1 MILDIVDNPFYILG
15 ASLSDSREKI
25 IELANE
31 KYATCDV
38 HIIDEAKENLL
49 DMNKRLYFEF
59 HWFLESGS
67 ALEKILGYINKIRK
81 NNTYFYYDV
90 ISDIRKEI
98 RANMPNDMFISF
110 YDSPLTFFNL
120 DYYTFPF
127 ISNNDIELIAEK
139 IFNLSWQQNIFK
151 KYSNIINDI
160 NGSREIAFFPEV
172 DDKVLIESSLKII
185 ENDLKLIITNKLNTL
200 NNDDIFNILNTI
212 KIKCKNDNDYE
223 NMPIKKY
230 LFSKYENILIIGK
243 RNSIYKDFINI
254 NSNPFLIIEANITDN
269 KQNIVSLCEEKMMFN
284 DTSYINKAQE
294 QLLNPQK
301 RLEAEI
307 RWFPT
312 CSKEKINFIIEYLNK
327 LPDMDTFEFINSSI
341 IENLDNLE
349 IFNLSLYSFIY
360 TLGLPKK
367 WADSVI
373 RKGTLNQDALYYD
386 INKEKLA
393 IFIRQISELYESFN
407 TLSIM
412 DIINEKRKISKFPI
426 ITDIKDIENEL
437 IKLRENIKRI
447 LSYIIANITLG
458 KISDILIK
466 ILGYYINE
474 KKPHGVIIDDFL
486 SEYSL
491 LSKELINNNKD
502 DIINDLNEIFQKRYL
517 TNVDTSVNSVLHR
530 LKSWDN
536 IVQPLQLEALI
547 KGMNHSESIL
557 MAKKYRELA
566 LYCNNELKRTDLA
579 LKITKELKIIFA
591 ELPEFMQIINEDEN
605 TLNKI
610 ENEKINYENKIK
622 WLKEQKQK
630 EEVKNLGF
638 HLLLRFGWLAI
649 LGIIC
654 FCISQC

>member
-1 MILDIVDNPFYILG
+1 MILDIADNPFYILG

-38 HIIDEAKENLL
+38 QIIDEAKDNLL

-98 RANMPNDMFISF
+98 RENMPNDMFISF
-110 YDSPLTFFNL
+110 YDSLLTFFNL
-120 DYYTFPF
+120 DYYTFSF

-139 IFNLSWQQNIFK
+139 IFNLSWQQNFFNK
-151 KYSNIINDI
+151 DSNIINDI
-160 NGSREIAFFPEV
+160 NSCREIALFPEV
-172 DDKVLIESSLKII
+172 DDKELIESSFKILTHDLKI
-185 ENDLKLIITNKLNTL
+185 NIINKLKTL
-200 NNDDIFNILNTI
+200 NDDDIYNIFNII
-212 KIKCKNDNDYE
+212 QIKCKNDRDYE

-230 LFSKYENILIIGK
+230 LFSEYEKVIIIGK

-254 NSNPFLIIEANITDN
+254 NSNPFLILEANITDN
-269 KQNIVSLCEEKMMFN
+269 KQKIVSLCEEKMMLN

-307 RWFPT
+307 RWFPK
-312 CSKEKINFIIEYLNK
+312 CSKEKINSIIEYLNK
-327 LPDMDTFEFINSSI
+327 LPNIETFENINSSI

-349 IFNLSLYSFIY
+349 IFNIALYSFIY
-360 TLGLPKK
+360 TLGSPRK
-367 WADSVI
+367 WSENVI
-373 RKGTLNQDALYYD
+373 RKGSLNQDSLYYD
-386 INKEKLA
+386 INKEKLS
-393 IFIRQISELYESFN
+393 IFIRQISELYESLD

-426 ITDIKDIENEL
+426 ITEIKDIENEL
-437 IKLRENIKRI
+437 TKLRENIKRV

-458 KISDILIK
+458 NISDILIK
-466 ILGYYINE
+466 IIEYYQNE
-474 KKPHGVIIDDFL
+474 KKPHGVVIDDFL

-491 LSKELINNNKD
+491 LSKELINNTKDNIISDLD
-502 DIINDLNEIFQKRYL
+502 DIFQNIYL
-517 TNVDTSVNSVLHR
+517 TNIDTSVNSVLFR
-530 LKSWDN
+530 LKNWDN

-547 KGMNHSESIL
+547 KGMNHSESIQ
-557 MAKKYRELA
+557 MANKFRKLA
-566 LYCNNELKRTDLA
+566 LYCNNELKRIDLA
-579 LKITKELKIIFA
+579 LKIIRELKIIFA
-591 ELPEFMQIINEDEN
+591 ELHEFMQILNEDEN

-610 ENEKINYENKIK
+610 ENEKIDYENRIK
-622 WLKEQKQK
+622 MLKEKRK
-630 EEVKNLGF
+630 KDEEKNIIIQ
-638 HLLLRFGWLAI
+638 LLLKFGWIAI
-649 LGIIC
+649 FGIIWL
-654 FCISQC
+654 FTQC